1 MIGTRMR
8 AFALAAAFATA
19 PTPFFPHG
27 SLPTAPTSD
36 QALRHSTRTSR
47 FVRAQPG
54 MSVIEQRPVRVS
66 LRSLRVCL

>member
-36 QALRHSTRTSR
+36 QALRHSS
-47 FVRAQPG
+47 
-54 MSVIEQRPVRVS
+54 EN
-66 LRSLRVCL
+66 LEVCEGAAGNECH